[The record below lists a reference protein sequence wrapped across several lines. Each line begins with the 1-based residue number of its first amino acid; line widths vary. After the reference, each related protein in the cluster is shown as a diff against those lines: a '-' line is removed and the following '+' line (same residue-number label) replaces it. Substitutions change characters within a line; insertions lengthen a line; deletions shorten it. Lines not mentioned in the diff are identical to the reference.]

1 MSRPPDIL
9 IASFGQLRTKM
20 GTSNHWPLSYFQ
32 HFEGHQDCGIVSTEI
47 YEPPTGEFR
56 YCKSR
61 AALLEA
67 LTGGGRHGFDTPF
80 FPNGNGVF
88 SYSLPPSGTQRA
100 IALALRSSLYP
111 GTTSPANIT
120 PGCHYRWF
128 TTAEICMILERFDA
142 IIFLGD
148 NMVRSIYSAFNILL
162 RENAALGALKQWE
175 MSDAE
180 RSACRC
186 DNQFAKGECAMFAAT
201 RNEEVAKN
209 DGGGKHSS
217 PYFCDRELMSRS
229 LGKAPVVTPE
239 RTSVSHPHRH
249 ATHLPPPNHLPFPF
263 LHLREP

>member
-1 MSRPPDIL
+1 MNVDAPIPTTPIF
-9 IASFGQLRTKM
+9 ASKSLKLSSTFTRFVTIVLM
-20 GTSNHWPLSYFQ
+20 GTALALLFLPRKSSSRQTNPIPLSKNVNFDYFQ

-186 DNQFAKGECAMFAAT
+186 DNQFAKGECAM
-201 RNEEVAKN
+201 KGP
-209 DGGGKHSS
+209 GGYAGTNI
-217 PYFCDRELMSRS
+217 RL
-229 LGKAPVVTPE
+229 TPAQA
-239 RTSVSHPHRH
+239 RDTLTTP
-249 ATHLPPPNHLPFPF
+249 
-263 LHLREP
+263 